1 MANPQHS
8 ERYDV
13 VFVGAGHNALVAAC
27 YLARAGR
34 GVCLLDRAPVAG
46 GWVRSEELT
55 LPGFV
60 HDTFSA
66 LHPSLVSGP
75 VWGELG
81 TDLSAHGLRYLNGPV
96 ATGSSLPDGRATV
109 IPTDPADLTAELDRL
124 GETGAWGQLMA
135 DMSPYLATI
144 PPLLGM
150 DLTSPEAGE
159 LLGRLRR
166 EGPGYPLA
174 ISALFDGSGLD
185 IGARFGTEELRS
197 AVLPWLLHLG
207 IGPADPGGALWA
219 ALVPAL
225 LAGGNPTP
233 EGGSG
238 RLTDALCALLTAHGG
253 VIHTGVEVDRVLVD
267 GDRASGVVTT
277 DGTAVWGRHV
287 VASTT
292 PDLLYGRLLRDVPVP
307 DVVRG
312 QAARYAYRRGCVQ
325 ISLALS
331 ARPRFTDPRLDAG
344 GALNLGRGI
353 DGLVTSVR
361 QAEGGL
367 LPRHPSISWHEP
379 TALDPTRAPEGRAVV
394 RVQVLDAPLRPTG
407 DAAGE
412 IRAGGSWTAE
422 VAEAFADRVI
432 AEAGLH
438 VKDLESLVLARHVLH
453 PGDLARSNPNAGP
466 GDHASGH
473 NALGQTFTDRPISAH
488 RGGYATAVP
497 GLSLIGAATWPGPGI
512 TGVSGR
518 TVARALLAEGRP

>member
-185 IGARFGTEELRS
+185 IGARFGAPRS
-197 AVLPWLLHLG
+197 CARPYC
-207 IGPADPGGALWA
+207 PGCCTW
-219 ALVPAL
+219 
-225 LAGGNPTP
+225 
-233 EGGSG
+233 GSG
-238 RLTDALCALLTAHGG
+238 RP
-253 VIHTGVEVDRVLVD
+253 
-267 GDRASGVVTT
+267 
-277 DGTAVWGRHV
+277 
-287 VASTT
+287 T
-292 PDLLYGRLLRDVPVP
+292 P
-307 DVVRG
+307 
-312 QAARYAYRRGCVQ
+312 AARCGRRWCPPC
-325 ISLALS
+325 S
-331 ARPRFTDPRLDAG
+331 P
-344 GALNLGRGI
+344 
-353 DGLVTSVR
+353 
-361 QAEGGL
+361 
-367 LPRHPSISWHEP
+367 
-379 TALDPTRAPEGRAVV
+379 
-394 RVQVLDAPLRPTG
+394 
-407 DAAGE
+407 
-412 IRAGGSWTAE
+412 
-422 VAEAFADRVI
+422 
-432 AEAGLH
+432 
-438 VKDLESLVLARHVLH
+438 
-453 PGDLARSNPNAGP
+453 
-466 GDHASGH
+466 
-473 NALGQTFTDRPISAH
+473 
-488 RGGYATAVP
+488 
-497 GLSLIGAATWPGPGI
+497 AATQP
-512 TGVSGR
+512 R
-518 TVARALLAEGRP
+518 RVAVAG